1 MVRLICLLILFSM
14 VGLLY
19 AQEKPLLK
27 KKELLEKRL
36 NNPNDSLGRKP
47 RDRKSNTKENKAK
60 IEQYLIISRE
70 FDTTY
75 VDTTLS
81 ILKEYKFNY
90 LRKDDFDVL
99 PFQNIGQT
107 YNSLS
112 YNFSSLELNPSFGAR
127 AKHFNFKEIDDVN
140 YYRVPTPLTELMFK
154 TAFEQGQLLESFF
167 TVNTSERFN
176 FSIAYKGLR
185 SLGKYQHTLT
195 STGNFSFTT
204 NYQTKNKRYN
214 MRGHIVMQD
223 TYNDENG
230 GISDEDLEDFES
242 GNPEFIDRSVFDPL
256 FEDAEN
262 ELRGKRFHLDHSYT
276 LLKQIDSI
284 KKPLLTLGNI
294 VSFKDKYYQFKQTS
308 QNDLFGES
316 FNSRINDKVK
326 LEDFYIE
333 GNAKL
338 KHKNLG
344 LLKAFLGYNDYN
356 YGYDKLVIIEGNTIT
371 NRIIGNTIIAG
382 GEYKNQIGKFLIH
395 GKFGINVSG
404 DRDANYLNGSASYI
418 INDDYNFQLGININS
433 KTPNYNYLL
442 YQSDYINYNWQN
454 NFDNVQ
460 SKQFNALFNSNKY
473 GNLSLDYTT
482 INNYTYFSKNDQDL
496 VKPFQTDKT
505 INYVRLKF
513 NNEIKFGKFALNNTI
528 RYQKVLDGE
537 GVLNVPEIS
546 TRNTIYYANH
556 FFEKKALYL
565 QTGITFNYFSSY
577 SMDAY
582 DPLLAE
588 FYTQNQKE
596 IGSFPRLDFFINAK
610 VRQTRIFLKAEHFNS
625 SFTGYS
631 FYSAPNYPYRDF
643 VVRFGIVWN
652 FFL

>member
-1 MVRLICLLILFSM
+1 MIRLICLLILFSM
-14 VGLLY
+14 VGLLN

-27 KKELLEKRL
+27 KKELIEKRL
-36 NNPNDSLGRKP
+36 NNPNDSLGRSP
-47 RDRKSNTKENKAK
+47 RERKSNLNENKAK

-107 YNSLS
+107 YNTLS
-112 YNFSSLELNPSFGAR
+112 YDFSSTDLIPSFGAR
-127 AKHFNFKEIDDVN
+127 AKHFNFKEIDDIN

-185 SLGKYQHTLT
+185 SLGKYQHSIT

-284 KKPLLTLGNI
+284 NKPLLTLGNI
-294 VSFKDKYYQFKQTS
+294 ISFKDKYYQFKQTS
-308 QNDLFGES
+308 QNDFFGES
-316 FNSRINDKVK
+316 FNNRINDKVK

-338 KHKNLG
+338 KHKALG
-344 LLKAFLGYNDYN
+344 LLKAYIAFNDYN
-356 YGYDKLVIIEGNTIT
+356 YGYDKLVVLNGNTLT
-371 NRIIGNTIIAG
+371 NRINGNAIIAG
-382 GEYKNQIGKFLIH
+382 GEYENQIGRFLIN

-404 DRDANYLNGSASYI
+404 DRDANYLNGTASYI

-460 SKQFNALFNSNKY
+460 SKQFNAQFNSNNY
-473 GNLSLDYTT
+473 GSLSLDYST
-482 INNYTYFSKNDQDL
+482 INNYTYFSNNNQDL

-528 RYQKVLDGE
+528 RYQNVLDGE
-537 GVLNVPEIS
+537 GVLNVPELS
-546 TRNTIYYANH
+546 TRNTIYYSNY
-556 FFEKKALYL
+556 FFEKNALYL
-565 QTGITFNYFSSY
+565 QTGVTFNYFSSY
-577 SMDAY
+577 NMDAY

-625 SFTGYS
+625 SLTGYN